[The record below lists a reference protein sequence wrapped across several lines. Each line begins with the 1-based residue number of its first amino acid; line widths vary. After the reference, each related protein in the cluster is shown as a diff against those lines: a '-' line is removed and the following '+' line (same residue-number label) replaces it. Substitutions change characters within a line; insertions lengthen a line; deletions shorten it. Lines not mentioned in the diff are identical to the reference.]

1 MNAWAFA
8 LRSLVRQPARAALGA
23 LGVAAVG
30 ALLFDMLLL
39 SRGLLVSFRDLLDCT
54 GFDVRVMATDTPF
67 GGPPIANA
75 SAAVAAI
82 ARLPEVEDVASV
94 RYGEAT
100 TAATTGRSLQVGFMG
115 IDHGTRRPWR
125 LLAGQDLGA
134 AGPHEPPPL
143 VVNRRLAETLRLS
156 AGSEIAL
163 RANCSREPIAAP
175 AVRFRVVGIVEL
187 PFDSADAL
195 ETATGSDA
203 FRRACGLERDE
214 AQMLLVA
221 ARARRGPE
229 AAVKA
234 IEAIRPDLH
243 AFSNAD
249 LMALFERLGFSYFR
263 QISTVLA
270 AVTLLFGFL
279 LITVLLTV
287 SVNQRFAELAA
298 LRALGFTRARLVGD
312 VFCQSALLVG
322 TGGVLAVPLG
332 FALAQWLDRILRA
345 MPGIP
350 ASVRFFS
357 FEPRALALHAGLLA
371 ITAALAALYPTT
383 LVARLPIAATLRNE
397 AVT

>member
-1 MNAWAFA
+1 MRAWALAF
-8 LRSLVRQPARAALGA
+8 RSLARQPARTV
-23 LGVAAVG
+23 LGVLGIAAVG

-54 GFDVRVMATDTPF
+54 GFDVRVMATDSPF
-67 GGPPIANA
+67 SGPPITDA
-75 SAAVAAI
+75 SAAAGAI
-82 ARLPEVEDVASV
+82 ARLPEVEDVVVV
-94 RYGEAT
+94 RYGRAT
-100 TAATTGRSLQVGFMG
+100 AEGPAAGPLPVGFLG
-115 IDHGTRRPWR
+115 IDHGSRRPWR
-125 LLAGQDLGA
+125 LLAGHDLA
-134 AGPHEPPPL
+134 QPGPHDLPPL
-143 VVNRRLAETLRLS
+143 VVNRGLAQKLRLAP
-156 AGSEIAL
+156 GSEIAL
-163 RANCSREPIAAP
+163 RASCSRQPVAAP
-175 AVRFRVVGIVEL
+175 AVRFRVVGIVDF

-195 ETATGSDA
+195 DTAARGDA

-214 AQMLLVA
+214 AQTLLVA
-221 ARARRGPE
+221 ARARSGPE

-234 IEAIRPDLH
+234 IEALRPDLH

-249 LMALFERLGFSYFR
+249 MMALFERVGFSYFR

-279 LITVLLTV
+279 LITALLTV

-298 LRALGFTRARLVGD
+298 LRALGFTRARLVAD

-322 TGGVLAVPLG
+322 TGGALAVPLG
-332 FALAQWLDRILRA
+332 FAIAQWLDRILRA

-357 FEPRALALHAGLLA
+357 FEPRALVLHAGLLA

-383 LVARLPIAATLRNE
+383 LVARLPIAATLRSE